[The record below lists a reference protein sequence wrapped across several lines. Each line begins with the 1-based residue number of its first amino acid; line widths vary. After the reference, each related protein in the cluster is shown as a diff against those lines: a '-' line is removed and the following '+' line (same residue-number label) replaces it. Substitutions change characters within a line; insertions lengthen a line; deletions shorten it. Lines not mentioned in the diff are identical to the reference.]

1 VRHLDTQRTEPSQ
14 EHVDRLA
21 AIAVQL
27 VERVRDDNPQAN
39 LRWLLAQLP
48 DENDRLQLAFVLAA
62 AVPTDRPW
70 SHLTAWARHRA
81 SARAA

>member
-1 VRHLDTQRTEPSQ
+1 MPNHLDMRRSEPTE

-21 AIAVQL
+21 ALAVQL

-39 LRWLLAQLP
+39 LRWLLAELP
-48 DENDRLQLAFVLAA
+48 DPADRTSLLFILAA

-70 SHLTAWARHRA
+70 AHLTAWARHRA
-81 SARAA
+81 AA